1 MARFG
6 QGVNAS
12 LGKTDYSNYLAGA
25 LEGARGVAGGGQAI
39 GQGIANLGQSIGTA
53 FKDARKRKDEKEKID
68 GAVTII
74 TPMAANA
81 EVRQL
86 LGIPDDAT
94 DAEVK
99 TAIRKGVI
107 SFGADNFRNMVEG
120 YRGDAAFSAG
130 MDASNRQI
138 TESIASTEMNDLPS
152 SMTSAQVGNFNVPS
166 SIVQDAAPQSVEDFL
181 NTGKLSTEAPPSSF
195 NDFMDANGI
204 NRPQAPEA
212 VQAQETAQAPKSV
225 IIPDDLKDRVGYN
238 SSTGKYIPRDS
249 FTAETSRLNKA
260 LEENELKLVQLRQ
273 SADTN
278 SKPTATFDKNPR
290 NISRFGAMPVSTTR
304 PLTNDEQIQ
313 ISDSIQQRE
322 SERQNIKKK
331 LADQN
336 TTEIKI
342 AELNNPKNINKP
354 PEEKA
359 SNIIDKAFA
368 FAQENDLPDLDL
380 QEWKM
385 MKDVIKEVKRDATDE
400 EKTAAFVAAYSKIA
414 PINASAYSK
423 IEKIFD
429 KTPAI
434 TDLGNGKM
442 VVSIGGQSF
451 LTNTSTNN
459 NASWMKLEGETA
471 YNELL
476 SEAQRMGLEAFMVNP
491 ELKANLNRL
500 HNQFGPRS
508 KITNERLPLELG
520 LYSNAAP
527 SSTKEKRVN
536 Y

>member
-25 LEGARGVAGGGQAI
+25 LQGARGVAGGGQAI

-74 TPMAANA
+74 TPLAANA

-86 LGIPDDAT
+86 LNIPDNAT
-94 DAEVK
+94 PAEVEA
-99 TAIRKGVI
+99 AIRKGVI

-138 TESIASTEMNDLPS
+138 TESIASMPNLPAGL
-152 SMTSAQVGNFNVPS
+152 TSAQAGNFNVPS
-166 SIVQDAAPQSVEDFL
+166 SIVQDAPPPSVEDFL
-181 NTGKLSTEAPPSSF
+181 QTGKISTEAPPSSF

-204 NRPQAPEA
+204 NRPQAPDT
-212 VQAQETAQAPKSV
+212 VQAPKSV
-225 IIPDDLKDRVGYN
+225 VIPDNLKAGYGIGPDGKAIARN
-238 SSTGKYIPRDS
+238 SLK
-249 FTAETSRLNKA
+249 AETSQLNEFLKKN
-260 LEENELKLVQLRQ
+260 LEEQNKLKRL
-273 SADTN
+273 SEEN
-278 SKPTATFDKNPR
+278 SMRTGGITYDNGNPVR
-290 NISRFGAMPVSTTR
+290 ETR

-313 ISDSIQQRE
+313 ISDSIKQLE
-322 SERQNIKKK
+322 SERQNINKK
-331 LADQN
+331 LAAQN
-336 TTEIKI
+336 TAEIKI
-342 AELNNPKNINKP
+342 AELNNPDKIAELNDPKNLKKQLEDKVANEYTFAKENNLP
-354 PEEKA
+354 P
-359 SNIIDKAFA
+359 
-368 FAQENDLPDLDL
+368 LDL

-434 TDLGNGKM
+434 TDLGNGSM
-442 VVSIGGQSF
+442 IVTVNGQTF
-451 LTNTSTNN
+451 LTSKAKGTPASVAKMQSQNEYYDLLA
-459 NASWMKLEGETA
+459 NA
-471 YNELL
+471 
-476 SEAQRMGLEAFMVNP
+476 QIMGLDAAM
-491 ELKANLNRL
+491 ANKDLWPVLNRL
-500 HNQFGPRS
+500 HLQYGDKDVAGIRIP
-508 KITNERLPLELG
+508 IAELLG
-520 LYSNAAP
+520 ETPPNP
-527 SSTKEKRVN
+527 TPTDNSTRADADRIIAGQ
-536 Y
+536 